1 MVGVWERIIRSVRKI
16 SRVLLKQQL
25 VLERHALPTLMAG
38 VEGILS
44 GRPLTL
50 KSGMQSYCFR
60 IFDC

>member
-38 VEGILS
+38 VAGI
-44 GRPLTL
+44 L
-50 KSGMQSYCFR
+50 KSGLQSYCFR